1 MRGLSGKC
9 EMDKINER
17 PIRESG
23 RWGGGG
29 LREA

>member
-29 LREA
+29 VT